1 MHKIAATCIRL
12 PQLTGDI
19 KRLKKRFRSAEIDLK
34 YAERLLEAGQVLP
47 QTDPYPGFENHKIF
61 KMRVVNTDS
70 ARGKSAGYRL
80 IYEKIETQNEA
91 LILLIFLYDKSIYD
105 DENKVRTEVR
115 TRLRSPEY
123 AQLA

>member
-1 MHKIAATCIRL
+1 MHKIAARCIRL
-12 PQLTGDI
+12 PQLAGDI
-19 KRLKKRFRSAEIDLK
+19 KRLKTRFRSAEIDLK

-47 QTDPYPGFENHKIF
+47 QPAPYPGFENHKIF
-61 KMRVVNTDS
+61 KTRCVNTDS

-91 LILLIFLYDKSIYD
+91 LILLIFLYDKSTYD

>member
-1 MHKIAATCIRL
+1 MHKIAARCMRL

-19 KRLKKRFRSAEIDLK
+19 KQLKKRFRSAEIDLK
-34 YAERLLEAGQVLP
+34 YAERLLEAGQILA

-61 KMRVVNTDS
+61 KTRVVNTDS

-91 LILLIFLYDKSIYD
+91 LILLIFLYDKSTYD
-105 DENKVRTEVR
+105 DENKVRAEVR